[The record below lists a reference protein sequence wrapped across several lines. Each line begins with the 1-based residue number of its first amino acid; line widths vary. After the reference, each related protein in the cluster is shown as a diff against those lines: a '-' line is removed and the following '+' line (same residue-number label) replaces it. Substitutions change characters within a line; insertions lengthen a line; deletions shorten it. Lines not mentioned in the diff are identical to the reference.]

1 MKFDQEQII
10 KSVQAL
16 ISEKYKD
23 APIIQP
29 SSCYTA
35 VVVEVVLRE
44 AWTSGGSLMN
54 QECSEDQPL
63 EHLHL
68 QQNHSHYFIVK
79 VPDSGAPKMVEVETE
94 NEEGLQTRRGCKR
107 KAGDHNVQTPNKK
120 KVKVEEGLQTRRG
133 CKRKAGDHNVQT
145 PNKKKVKVEEGLQ
158 TRRGCKRKAG
168 DHAGKPNKKKVKVE
182 EGLQTRRCCKGKAG
196 DHNVGKPK
204 RKKVKVEEGLQTR
217 RCCKGKAGDHNVGK
231 PKRKKV
237 KVEEGLQTRET
248 FIRNKEYFEATYKEL
263 KVLGHGGFGRV
274 LKAVRLSDSKPVAIK
289 HIPRDMV
296 TYVLMN
302 RHNQRTL
309 EVSEVVMMKRAA
321 SGNCQN
327 SLLNPA
333 IIGFEELIEL
343 DDELLIVMEHVED
356 AVDLQDFVT
365 SSTEPMLEHDAKSI
379 IKQVLDA
386 AVIMQHNN
394 VFHSD
399 IKRDNILVS
408 FKDERPSVKIID
420 FGCANFIFATPYE
433 SFSGTEVFAPPEVW
447 FHRVYEA
454 EPTTVWQIGLLL
466 SNLFRAHFYQTYDHV
481 INSTFTLNNLSHQGN
496 DFMSR
501 CMKVSPKLRPSLKDL
516 QLHPWFNDLTP
527 P

>member
-23 APIIQP
+23 GPIIQP

-79 VPDSGAPKMVEVETE
+79 VPDSEAPEMVEVETE

-107 KAGDHNVQTPNKK
+107 KAGDHNVGKPKRK

-133 CKRKAGDHNVQT
+133 CKRKAGDHNVRT

-158 TRRGCKRKAG
+158 TRE
-168 DHAGKPNKKKVKVE
+168 P
-182 EGLQTRRCCKGKAG
+182 
-196 DHNVGKPK
+196 
-204 RKKVKVEEGLQTR
+204 
-217 RCCKGKAGDHNVGK
+217 
-231 PKRKKV
+231 
-237 KVEEGLQTRET
+237 

-263 KVLGHGGFGRV
+263 KVLGCGGFGSV
-274 LKAVRLSDSKPVAIK
+274 FKAVRLSDSKPVAIK
-289 HIPRDMV
+289 HIPRDNV
-296 TYVLMN
+296 SYVSMNNLNQCTSGAYEVLLM
-302 RHNQRTL
+302 
-309 EVSEVVMMKRAA
+309 KKAA
-321 SGNCQN
+321 GGCGQN

-333 IIGFEELIEL
+333 IIGFEEAIEL

-356 AVDLQDFVT
+356 AVDLEDFVT
-365 SSTEPMLEHDAKSI
+365 SATEPMLEHDAKSI

-420 FGCANFIFATPYE
+420 FGCANFIYGMPYD
-433 SFSGTEVFAPPEVW
+433 SFSGALVFASPEVW
-447 FHRVYEA
+447 FHRDYEA

-481 INSTFTLNNLSHQGN
+481 INSSFTLNNLSHQGN

-516 QLHPWFNDLTP
+516 QRHPWFNDLTP

>member
-23 APIIQP
+23 GPIIQP

-54 QECSEDQPL
+54 QKCSGDQPL

-79 VPDSGAPKMVEVETE
+79 VPDSEAPEMVEVETE

-133 CKRKAGDHNVQT
+133 CKRKAGDHNV
-145 PNKKKVKVEEGLQ
+145 
-158 TRRGCKRKAG
+158 
-168 DHAGKPNKKKVKVE
+168 GKPNKKKVKVE
-182 EGLQTRRCCKGKAG
+182 EGLPTRRGCKRKAG
-196 DHNVGKPK
+196 DHNVGKPNK
-204 RKKVKVEEGLQTR
+204 KKVKVEEGLPTR
-217 RCCKGKAGDHNVGK
+217 RGCKRKAGDHNVQTPNK
-231 PKRKKV
+231 KKV
-237 KVEEGLQTRET
+237 KVEEVLQMREP

-263 KVLGHGGFGRV
+263 KVLGRGGFGRV

-289 HIPRDMV
+289 HIPWHKV
-296 TYVLMN
+296 SYVSN
-302 RHNQRTL
+302 NQCTL
-309 EVSEVVMMKRAA
+309 EVSEVVLMKKAA
-321 SGNCQN
+321 GGCGQN
-327 SLLNPA
+327 SPLNPA
-333 IIGFEELIEL
+333 IIGFEEAIEL
-343 DDELLIVMEHVED
+343 DNELLIVMEHVED

-386 AVIMQHNN
+386 AVIMHHNN

-420 FGCANFIFATPYE
+420 FGCADFISDTPYD
-433 SFSGTEVFAPPEVW
+433 SFSGTEVFASPEVL
-447 FHRVYEA
+447 FNRDYEA

-466 SNLFRAHFYQTYDHV
+466 SNLFRADFYQTYDHV

>member
-107 KAGDHNVQTPNKK
+107 KAGDHNVQTPNK
-120 KVKVEEGLQTRRG
+120 
-133 CKRKAGDHNVQT
+133 
-145 PNKKKVKVEEGLQ
+145 
-158 TRRGCKRKAG
+158 
-168 DHAGKPNKKKVKVE
+168 
-182 EGLQTRRCCKGKAG
+182 
-196 DHNVGKPK
+196 
-204 RKKVKVEEGLQTR
+204 KKVKVEEGLQTR

>member
-94 NEEGLQTRRGCKR
+94 N
-107 KAGDHNVQTPNKK
+107 
-120 KVKVEEGLQTRRG
+120 EEGLQTRRG